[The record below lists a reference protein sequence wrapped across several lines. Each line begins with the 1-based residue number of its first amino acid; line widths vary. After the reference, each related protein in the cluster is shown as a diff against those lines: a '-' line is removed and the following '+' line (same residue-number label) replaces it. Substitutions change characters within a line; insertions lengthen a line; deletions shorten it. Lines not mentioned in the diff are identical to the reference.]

1 MIPSAIQFRAA
12 RVLLE
17 LSQEDAAARVGVSVR
32 TLITVEQGGGS
43 RVTRERM
50 MGGYLGEGI
59 DFSTSEDGRTVSV
72 GLRRR

>member
-1 MIPSAIQFRAA
+1 MLPSAIQYRAA

-43 RVTRERM
+43 KATRERV
-50 MGGYLGEGI
+50 MGGYLGLGI
-59 DFSTSEDGRTVSV
+59 DFTMTKDGSNVTV